1 MAILLLVFA
10 TWRLTSLIVN
20 EEGPFDIFVK
30 LRTYIGIETN
40 AYGVSGGNNMIA
52 KALTCI
58 WCTSLWVSFLAS
70 FFSPYS
76 VNIGWFIVSWLA
88 ISTGA
93 ILFDEVLSIIM
104 RICSDRTL

>member
-1 MAILLLVFA
+1 MATLLLVFA

-20 EEGPFDIFVK
+20 EEGPFDIFVN
-30 LRTYIGIETN
+30 LRKYIGIETN
-40 AYGVSGGNNMIA
+40 AYGVNVGNNVIA

-93 ILFDEVLSIIM
+93 ILFDEVLSLFM
-104 RICSDRTL
+104 KLCTDRAY